1 MSVTNKLQNTPWRSL
16 SGDNL
21 IDMQEESLGLFG
33 QCLATVLTTTNTNTK
48 KPKQIKTHP
57 TFIYLLN
64 GIQLGKVSGLFLQL
78 ENLLNRTGQQRCLCE
93 V

>member
-1 MSVTNKLQNTPWRSL
+1 M
-16 SGDNL
+16 
-21 IDMQEESLGLFG
+21 LGYG
-33 QCLATVLTTTNTNTK
+33 INNDQDKHK